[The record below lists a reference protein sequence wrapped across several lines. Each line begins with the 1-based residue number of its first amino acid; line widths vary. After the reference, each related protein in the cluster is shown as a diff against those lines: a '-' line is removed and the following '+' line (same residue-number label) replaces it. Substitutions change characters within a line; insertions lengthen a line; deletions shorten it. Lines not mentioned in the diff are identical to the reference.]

1 MGKMELLK
9 SGFTGKVGTIYGSKG
24 NGKINAKAVP
34 FSHTPHNE
42 KQKKAFSAFGC
53 LQRLAAFIS
62 KSNFFELLNIKQ
74 KNLLNINSV
83 AKWLKPMVSDGLF
96 SIEKIENVIERS
108 DLYTITQADFEKEK
122 QVFKIAFTRSQARAA
137 EEKSKT
143 VLFIA
148 DNTGTG
154 YISEVTENEVFA
166 KSIPTKAVEVQN
178 GYAVIFEVYTKNK
191 KTYFK
196 GLATKVIQTV

>member
-34 FSHTPHNE
+34 FSHTPHNQ
-42 KQKKAFSAFGC
+42 KQKNAFTAFGC
-53 LQRLAAFIS
+53 LQRLSAFIS

-74 KNLLNINSV
+74 KNMLNINSV
-83 AKWLKPMVSDGLF
+83 AKWLKPMVSDGIF

-108 DLYTITQADFEKEK
+108 NLYSITQANFEKEK
-122 QVFKIAFTRSQARAA
+122 QVFKIAFTRNEQIPL

-143 VLFIA
+143 VLFFITK
-148 DNTGTG
+148 DL
-154 YISEVTENEVFA
+154 IWLNE
-166 KSIPTKAVEVQN
+166 
-178 GYAVIFEVYTKNK
+178 
-191 KTYFK
+191 
-196 GLATKVIQTV
+196 

>member
-34 FSHTPHNE
+34 FSHTPHNA
-42 KQKKAFSAFGC
+42 KQKNAFTAFGC
-53 LQRLAAFIS
+53 LQRLSAFIS

-74 KNLLNINSV
+74 KNMLNINSV
-83 AKWLKPMVSDGLF
+83 AKWLKPMVSNGLF
-96 SIEKIENVIERS
+96 SVEKIENIIERS

-122 QVFKIAFTRSQARAA
+122 QVFKIAFTRSQARTA

-143 VLFIA
+143 ILFVA

-166 KSIPTKAVEVQN
+166 KSIPTKAVEVSN
-178 GYAVIFEVYTKNK
+178 GYAVVFEVYQKNK

>member
-34 FSHTPHNE
+34 FSHTPHNA
-42 KQKKAFSAFGC
+42 KQKNAFTAFGC
-53 LQRLAAFIS
+53 LQRLSAFIS

-74 KNLLNINSV
+74 KNMLNINSV
-83 AKWLKPMVSDGLF
+83 AKWLKPMVSNGLF

-108 DLYTITQADFEKEK
+108 NLYSITQADFEKEK
-122 QVFKIAFTRSQARAA
+122 QVFKIAFTRNEQTPL

-143 VLFIA
+143 VLFVA
-148 DNTGTG
+148 DNTGIG
-154 YISEVTENEVFA
+154 YISEVTENEIFT
-166 KSIPTKAVEVQN
+166 KSIPTKAVEVPN
-178 GYAVIFEVYTKNK
+178 GYAVVFEVYTKNK
-191 KTYFK
+191 KTHYR
-196 GLATKVIQTV
+196 GLATMPIKTI

>member
-34 FSHTPHNE
+34 FSHTPHNV
-42 KQKKAFSAFGC
+42 KQKNAFSAFGC
-53 LQRLAAFIS
+53 LQRLSAFIS

-74 KNLLNINSV
+74 KNMLNINSV
-83 AKWLKPMVSDGLF
+83 AKWLKPMVSGGIF

-108 DLYTITQADFEKEK
+108 NIYTITQADFEKEK
-122 QVFKIAFTRSQARAA
+122 QVFKIAFTRNEQIPL

-143 VLFIA
+143 ILFVA
-148 DNTGTG
+148 DNTGIG
-154 YISEVTENEVFA
+154 YISEVTENEIFT
-166 KSIPTKAVEVQN
+166 KSIPTKAVEVPN
-178 GYAVIFEVYTKNK
+178 GYAVVFEVYTKNK
-191 KTYFK
+191 KTYYR
-196 GLATKVIQTV
+196 GLATTPIKTI

>member
-34 FSHTPHNE
+34 FSHTPHNA
-42 KQKKAFSAFGC
+42 KQKNAFTAFGC
-53 LQRLAAFIS
+53 LQRLSAFIS

-74 KNLLNINSV
+74 KNMLNINSV
-83 AKWLKPMVSDGLF
+83 AKWLKPMVSNGIF

-108 DLYTITQADFEKEK
+108 NLYTITQADFEKEK
-122 QVFKIAFTRSQARAA
+122 QVFKIAFTRNEQIPL

-143 VLFIA
+143 VLFVA
-148 DNTGTG
+148 DNTGIG
-154 YISEVTENEVFA
+154 YVSQITENESFA
-166 KSIPTKAVEVQN
+166 KSLSTKAVEVVN
-178 GYAVIFEVYTKNK
+178 GYAVVFEVYTKNK
-191 KTYFK
+191 KTYYR
-196 GLATKVIQTV
+196 GLATTPIKTI

>member
-34 FSHTPHNE
+34 FSHTPHNA
-42 KQKKAFSAFGC
+42 KQKNAFTAFGC
-53 LQRLAAFIS
+53 LQRLSAFIS
-62 KSNFFELLNIKQ
+62 KSSFFELLNIKQ
-74 KNLLNINSV
+74 KNMLNINSV
-83 AKWLKPMVSDGLF
+83 AKWLKPMVSNGIF

-108 DLYTITQADFEKEK
+108 NLYSITQADFEKEK
-122 QVFKIAFTRSQARAA
+122 QVFKIAFTRNEQIPL

-143 VLFIA
+143 VLFVA
-148 DNTGTG
+148 DNTGIG
-154 YISEVTENEVFA
+154 YISEVTENEIFT
-166 KSIPTKAVEVQN
+166 KSIPTKAVEVPN

-191 KTYFK
+191 KTYYR
-196 GLATKVIQTV
+196 GLATTPIKTI